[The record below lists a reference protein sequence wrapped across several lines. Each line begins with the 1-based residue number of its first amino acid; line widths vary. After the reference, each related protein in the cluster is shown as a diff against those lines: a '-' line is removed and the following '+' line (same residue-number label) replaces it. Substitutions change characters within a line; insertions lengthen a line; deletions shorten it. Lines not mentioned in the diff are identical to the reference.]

1 MENERVI
8 NVGADLLFNHL
19 KDSVMGTG
27 AVQQKNVGQQKAI
40 CVELFLK
47 ALI

>member
-27 AVQQKNVGQQKAI
+27 ALQQKNGQHKAI